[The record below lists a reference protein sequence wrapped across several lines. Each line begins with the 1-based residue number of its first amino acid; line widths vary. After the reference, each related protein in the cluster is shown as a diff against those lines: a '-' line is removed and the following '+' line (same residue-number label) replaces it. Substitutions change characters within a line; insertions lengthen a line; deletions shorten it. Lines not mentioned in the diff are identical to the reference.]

1 MELVDGRRNVIH
13 LVNYSFKWL
22 QLRKLVGCAL
32 DSLQEM
38 VVASQQETLEEW
50 FSRLCRSMD
59 EIELKTDYSRHISY
73 SQLLKEYETPQE
85 AEFPEVPDI
94 VKSGFQCSQLSHIL
108 KKSDPIILKSQD
120 PEVIVFQDKLQ
131 ADLDAMTLKQ
141 EASEKKLQEQHQ
153 ENIIRREEFEQR
165 MHKQYEDTK
174 ADQLE
179 IQSMVATLLDMMKK
193 QQQQPQNA
201 HLVTYC

>member
-1 MELVDGRRNVIH
+1 
-13 LVNYSFKWL
+13 
-22 QLRKLVGCAL
+22 
-32 DSLQEM
+32 
-38 VVASQQETLEEW
+38 
-50 FSRLCRSMD
+50 
-59 EIELKTDYSRHISY
+59 
-73 SQLLKEYETPQE
+73 
-85 AEFPEVPDI
+85 
-94 VKSGFQCSQLSHIL
+94 L

-179 IQSMVATLLDMMKK
+179 I
-193 QQQQPQNA
+193 
-201 HLVTYC
+201 